1 MSRMCPTCHLCMT
14 CSDSRPDHDCPYPD
28 CDKWHL
34 CPNRTAE
41 SNASA
46 RSRARAEDKTDPRK
60 DDLEF

>member
-1 MSRMCPTCHLCMT
+1 MSRACPSCHLCMT
-14 CSDSRPDHDCPYPD
+14 CSASGDHECPYPD

-46 RSRARAEDKTDPRK
+46 RSRARAAEEKPK